1 VNGQAAS
8 FPLRSRTAAPGLL
21 LILFLAAIT
30 LIRLWVAAMVHLTE
44 DEAYYR
50 LWAASL
56 QFGYYDHPPMIAWWI
71 RAGSAIAGDNALGVR
86 LLPVLSGLV
95 GSLIVFDLSQR
106 LGASVRTAERAT
118 VWYNATLIVG
128 LGGFL
133 AIPDAPAVLFWIL
146 GLWCVVRAGQGSP
159 GRWWIAAGLAAGLA
173 AISKYSALFLA
184 PGVMI
189 WLVWKG
195 GGWRALRQPWP
206 WIAAVIAGAIFATN
220 LVWNA
225 EHHWVSFIKQFGRVA
240 PRGFTPDHLVELLMV
255 EFILL
260 NPLISVFA
268 IRGVVQSARKSGPP
282 DGPDLS
288 LLLSVSA
295 PFAAYLVLHSLHAR
309 VEAHWPAPLYPG
321 MAILA
326 AVAAEMAPTGGVW
339 ARMRA
344 AAAPVGLILSLLVML
359 HLLIPA
365 TDITSVADPSLAV
378 RDWPGFA
385 ARIEAERRQVGASW
399 IGTIHYGT
407 DAQMTFEVPQT
418 PVAELMDRDRF
429 PPTDSSWR
437 VDLRQ
442 PGLVVDLGRRA
453 GDMEALRGCFAEVR
467 FLGYRDRGVTPYAVF
482 QVAGPR
488 RDVLGRGCWPSLDG
502 MHAESQRYRALG
514 FIAPQPPAAAR
525 H

>member
-1 VNGQAAS
+1 MR
-8 FPLRSRTAAPGLL
+8 PAAPGMRLL
-21 LILFLAAIT
+21 VFLAMLT
-30 LIRLWVAAMVHLTE
+30 LARLGVAALVHLTE

-56 QFGYYDHPPMIAWWI
+56 QFGYYAHPPMIAWWI
-71 RAGSAIAGDNALGVR
+71 RAGTAIAGDNALGVR
-86 LLPVLSGLV
+86 LLPVLSCLV
-95 GSLIVFDLSQR
+95 GSLIIFDLSQR

-118 VWYNATLIVG
+118 VWYNATLIFS

-133 AIPDAPAVLFWIL
+133 AIPDAPAVLFWITA
-146 GLWCVVRAGQGSP
+146 LWCVVRAEDGTSP
-159 GRWWIAAGLAAGLA
+159 ARWWIAAGLAAGLA

-195 GGWRALRQPWP
+195 GGWRALMRPWP
-206 WIAAVIAGAIFATN
+206 WVAAMIAAAIFSTN
-220 LVWNA
+220 LIWNA

-240 PRGFTPDHLVELLMV
+240 PRGFTPSHLIELLLVEFV
-255 EFILL
+255 LL

-268 IRGVVQSARKSGPP
+268 IRGVVQSVRKSGPP
-282 DGPDLS
+282 NGPDLT

-295 PFAAYLVLHSLHAR
+295 PFAGYLVLHSLHAR

-321 MAILA
+321 LAILA
-326 AVAAEMAPTGGVW
+326 AAAADMVAPGGAWV
-339 ARMRA
+339 RMRA
-344 AAAPVGLILSLLVML
+344 AAAPVGLVLALLAML
-359 HLLIPA
+359 HLVIPA

-378 RDWPGFA
+378 RDWPGFV
-385 ARIEAERRQVGASW
+385 ARIEAERQKIGAGW

-407 DAQMTFEVPQT
+407 DAQITFEDPST

-437 VDLRQ
+437 VDLKQ

-453 GDMEALRGCFAEVR
+453 GDMEALRGCFSDVQ
-467 FLGYRDRGVTPYAVF
+467 FLGYQDRGPTPYAVF
-482 QVAGPR
+482 QVSGPR
-488 RDVLGRGCWPSLDG
+488 RDVLGRGCWPSLDA
-502 MHAESQRYRALG
+502 MHAESQRYHALG

-525 H
+525 R